1 MKVCVFGTRGFP
13 LVQGGV
19 EKHCESCYPLFDSRF
34 SFYVFRRRPYVNSD
48 QTYPHITFIDLP
60 STRIKG
66 FEAFF
71 HSFLA
76 TVYSLFLR
84 PDIVHIHNIGPALF
98 SPLLRLFGIKI
109 VLTYHSPN
117 YEHKK
122 WGFLA
127 RNLLKFSERIVFRT
141 ADAIIFVNRFQ
152 KEKCQKRVR
161 GQALYIPNG
170 IPSVQCASK
179 NDYISSLGLTP
190 GKYILSV
197 GRITPEKGFGCL
209 LKAYGRLSNTGY
221 KLVIAGGIEGE
232 QAYAEE
238 LKALVKKSED
248 VVFTGYVYGE
258 RLNQLFT
265 FAGLY
270 VLSSFNEGFPMVLLE
285 AMTYHLD
292 VLVSD
297 IPATHLVQL
306 DEDDY
311 FEKGNDVELAKKL
324 ESRLQNVRKRT
335 YALEEFDWRK
345 IVSRMSDLYCSLC
358 RSS

>member
-1 MKVCVFGTRGFP
+1 M
-13 LVQGGV
+13 VQGGV

-34 SFYVFRRRPYVNSD
+34 SFYVFRRRPYVKSD
-48 QTYPHITFIDLP
+48 RIYPHITFIDLP

-71 HSFLA
+71 HSLLS

-122 WGFLA
+122 WGLLA
-127 RNLLKFSERIVFRT
+127 RSLLKFSERIAFRT
-141 ADAIIFVNRFQ
+141 ADAVIFVNRFQ
-152 KEKCQKRVR
+152 MEKCYDRVK

-170 IPSVQCASK
+170 IPSVKCASK
-179 NDYISSLGLTP
+179 SDYISRLGLVP

-197 GRITPEKGFGCL
+197 GRITPEKGFDCL
-209 LKAYGRLSNTGY
+209 LKAYNLLSDTGC
-221 KLVIAGGIEGE
+221 KLVIAGGVEGE
-232 QAYAEE
+232 TVYAEE
-238 LKALVKKSED
+238 LKKLVKRSED

-258 RLNQLFT
+258 ELNQLFT

-285 AMTYHLD
+285 AMAYHLD

-306 DEDDY
+306 PADDY
-311 FEKGNDVELAKKL
+311 FEKGNVEELAAKL
-324 ESRLQNVRKRT
+324 KVRLRDVRKRT
-335 YALEEFDWRK
+335 YDLEEFDWRK
-345 IVSRMSDLYCSLC
+345 IVSRMADLYTSLC
-358 RSS
+358 RTP